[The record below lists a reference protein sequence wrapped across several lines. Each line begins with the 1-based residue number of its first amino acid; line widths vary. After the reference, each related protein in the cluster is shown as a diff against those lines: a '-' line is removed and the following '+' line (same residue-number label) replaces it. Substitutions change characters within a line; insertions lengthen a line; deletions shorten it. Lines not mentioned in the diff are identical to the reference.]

1 MRIVWKTVKRITNEI
16 FGVKGLRIVSKL
28 LSVLGFRNALVTG
41 NHQTYFL
48 QGEGGG
54 NMRHAEVSQRHI
66 FKRLCPQ
73 M

>member
-28 LSVLGFRNALVTG
+28 LSVLVFCNALVTG

-54 NMRHAEVSQRHI
+54 GAT
-66 FKRLCPQ
+66 
-73 M
+73 

>member
-16 FGVKGLRIVSKL
+16 FVVKGLRIVSKL
-28 LSVLGFRNALVTG
+28 LSVLVFCNALVTG

-54 NMRHAEVSQRHI
+54 GNMRHAEVSQRHI
-66 FKRLCPQ
+66 FKRICP
-73 M
+73 

>member
-28 LSVLGFRNALVTG
+28 LSVLVFRNALVTG

-54 NMRHAEVSQRHI
+54 GQHDEA
-66 FKRLCPQ
+66 C
-73 M
+73 

>member
-16 FGVKGLRIVSKL
+16 FVVKGLRIVSKL
-28 LSVLGFRNALVTG
+28 LSVLVFCNALVTG

-54 NMRHAEVSQRHI
+54 GET
-66 FKRLCPQ
+66 
-73 M
+73 